1 MNAASGVDLS
11 ERERAVVNA
20 FQGGFPVTERPF
32 EPAASAMAERGVDIT
47 AGELLETIADLDE
60 RGVLSRF
67 GPLVN
72 AQEIGGAATLV
83 AMHAPED
90 RFDEIVEAV
99 NDHREVAHNYRREHP
114 HLNVWFVVSVAERE
128 AHSASER
135 AKSAEQSSANS
146 RVARD
151 SESPSNRASG
161 SKTREQTAKPRDNGE
176 AVSSRVEEVLSEI
189 EAETG
194 QETYN
199 LPKQQEFRV
208 EAKFYVDGPFGSSA
222 DGSGETAANTASAG
236 VDCSDL
242 GPDVTPA
249 DRDTL
254 SPDERDLLLE
264 VQDGLPLTETPY
276 ADVAET
282 IGQETGWVLETVKR
296 FDLEGKIRRIGV
308 VPNHYKLGYTEN
320 GMTVWDVPDDL
331 VSTVGPEV
339 AGLSFV
345 THCYERPRHDDVW
358 PYNFFAMT
366 HGRSEAE
373 SQRRIEQV
381 RETMSEH
388 WAVEEDDWD
397 SLFSTEILKK
407 TGIRLAERADAN
419 TTTR

>member
-1 MNAASGVDLS
+1 MNAASSVDLT
-11 ERERAVVNA
+11 EHERAVVNA

-32 EPAASAMAERGVDIT
+32 EPAAAAMRDRGVDT
-47 AGELLETIADLDE
+47 TGESVLETIRDLDE

-83 AMHAPED
+83 AMHAPEE
-90 RFDEIVEAV
+90 RFDEVVEAV
-99 NDHREVAHNYRREHP
+99 NDHREVAHNYEREHP

-128 AHSASER
+128 ARRASER
-135 AKSAEQSSANS
+135 A
-146 RVARD
+146 
-151 SESPSNRASG
+151 
-161 SKTREQTAKPRDNGE
+161 NGE
-176 AVSSRVEEVLSEI
+176 VVSSRVEEVLAEI

-199 LPKQQEFRV
+199 LPKQREFRV
-208 EAKFYVDGPFGSSA
+208 EAKFYVDGPFGTGGGDETDRTGSEA
-222 DGSGETAANTASAG
+222 DGESRGI
-236 VDCSDL
+236 DCSDL
-242 GPDVTPA
+242 GPDVSPT

-254 SPDERDLLLE
+254 TPAERDLVLE
-264 VQDGLPLTETPY
+264 VQGGLPLTETPY

-282 IGQETGWVLETVKR
+282 IGRETSWVLETIQR
-296 FDLEGKIRRIGV
+296 FVLEGKIRRVGV
-308 VPNHYKLGYTEN
+308 VPNHYALGYTEN

-339 AGLSFV
+339 AGLPFV
-345 THCYERPRHDDVW
+345 THCYERPRHEGVW

-373 SQRRIEQV
+373 SERRIEQV
-381 RETMSEH
+381 RETMAEH
-388 WAVEEDDWD
+388 WDVEDGDWD

-419 TTTR
+419 TTQDESTDR